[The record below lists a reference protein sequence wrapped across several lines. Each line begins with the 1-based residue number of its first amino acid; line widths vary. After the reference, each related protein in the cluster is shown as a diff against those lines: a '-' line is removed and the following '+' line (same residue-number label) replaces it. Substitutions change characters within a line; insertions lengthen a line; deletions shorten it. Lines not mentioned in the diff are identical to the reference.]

1 MAVVV
6 NPGLDRSGMKF
17 VLTIRMVKF
26 GNVLCRMPFLTQP
39 SFFIRA
45 WDWHRSHWT
54 VTPMARFGVGV
65 EICECELRMKILLI
79 FTLCLISDGGASS
92 GVTGYSGGGVL
103 IKCKYEFWV
112 MIKELT
118 VQDTGTYQCGVDI
131 KFGPDIYTPVDLN
144 IKKGFPASTVITVTV
159 ILLLLL
165 IGIIILIVIVQ
176 KKCKMQ

>member
-1 MAVVV
+1 
-6 NPGLDRSGMKF
+6 
-17 VLTIRMVKF
+17 
-26 GNVLCRMPFLTQP
+26 
-39 SFFIRA
+39 
-45 WDWHRSHWT
+45 
-54 VTPMARFGVGV
+54 
-65 EICECELRMKILLI
+65 MKILLI

-103 IKCKYEFWV
+103 IKCKYDTEYRQNSKYFCKGSWPGCSNQIKTKAKNEWVNSGRFSLYDNANSSEFWV

-176 KKCKMQ
+176 KKCKMQGFLQVL